1 MSIKVYFKKGKVN
14 YKEKKLIEKLSSAIS
29 KKIEEDP
36 TFAKDFQPA
45 RDYTEL
51 QNMVYKYCVDDV
63 EFEEIKDTNVK
74 DTVTKN
80 QTESTSMFDNDDDS
94 FVDPMNREEPIIRDY
109 VLNNEFA
116 SSTTTQTPQ
125 TNFAEPMSFEESFA
139 FPSDDT
145 QNNQGGGNPS
155 QQNGQGIQR
164 QKGLQKQAPMNPEF
178 DEMSNGRKRKST
190 KKFAKYIVSA
200 VAMLQEKG
208 FVWFAT
214 KEINEP
220 KLLEYEL
227 TGEMDLSLL
236 LSLDG
241 GQEITIKEFFKSQC
255 ELANELAKIEQSKL
269 DDLTDVLAEVMMEK
283 GVAPT
288 PQQELLLIGG
298 SILAEQVLKM
308 VAFNSQIKG
317 VLNQLRSMKAE
328 SMPNTQAT
336 TPPPQPKPQPQKE
349 EEPMTYATP
358 VYEEQVYNVPPVETT
373 TEGNFDD
380 LEEMIINNPLETLE

>member
-1 MSIKVYFKKGKVN
+1 MSTKVYNKIGRIN
-14 YKEKKLIEKLSSAIS
+14 YKEKKLISKIQESIAKKL
-29 KKIEEDP
+29 EENP
-36 TFAKDFQPA
+36 SFTFEPA
-45 RDYTEL
+45 SNYNDL
-51 QNMVYKYCVDDV
+51 QNLYYKYCVDDV
-63 EFEEIKDTNVK
+63 VFTEVK
-74 DTVTKN
+74 NSD
-80 QTESTSMFDNDDDS
+80 STSAKESPKETETKSFFDDDDDS

-109 VLNNEFA
+109 VMNNEFGGGPA
-116 SSTTTQTPQ
+116 TSGAPQ
-125 TNFAEPMSFEESFA
+125 TDFAEPMSFEESFK
-139 FPSDDT
+139 FPSEDD
-145 QNNQGGGNPS
+145 NDPKNANGGNNKP
-155 QQNGQGIQR
+155 
-164 QKGLQKQAPMNPEF
+164 QKVNKPAPINPEF

-214 KEINEP
+214 KDINEP

-236 LSLDG
+236 LSLEDG
-241 GQEITIKEFFKSQC
+241 QSVTIKEFFKGQC
-255 ELANELAKIEQSKL
+255 ELANDLAKIDQSKL

-336 TPPPQPKPQPQKE
+336 SQAPPPPPKPQPK
-349 EEPMTYATP
+349 EEPMTYTP
-358 VYEEQVYNVPPVETT
+358 QDVEPQVYNAPPPPQAPE
-373 TEGNFDD
+373 EGNFDE
-380 LEEMIINNPLETLE
+380 LEQMIINNPLETLE

>member
-1 MSIKVYFKKGKVN
+1 MSVKIYNKIGRIN
-14 YKEKKLIEKLSSAIS
+14 YKEKKLITKIQESIAKKL
-29 KKIEEDP
+29 EENP
-36 TFAKDFQPA
+36 SFTFEPA
-45 RDYTEL
+45 SNYNDL
-51 QNMVYKYCVDDV
+51 QNLYYKYCVDDV
-63 EFEEIKDTNVK
+63 VFTEVKNSDTTGNAK
-74 DTVTKN
+74 ENTEGKETK
-80 QTESTSMFDNDDDS
+80 SFFDDDDDS

-109 VLNNEFA
+109 VMNNEFGGGPA
-116 SSTTTQTPQ
+116 TNTAPQ
-125 TNFAEPMSFEESFA
+125 TDFAEPMSFEESFK
-139 FPSDDT
+139 FPSEDD
-145 QNNQGGGNPS
+145 NEPKNGNGATNKPQKVNKPS
-155 QQNGQGIQR
+155 PI
-164 QKGLQKQAPMNPEF
+164 NPEF

-214 KEINEP
+214 KDINEP

-227 TGEMDLSLL
+227 SGEMDLSLL

-241 GQEITIKEFFKSQC
+241 GQEVTIKEFFKGQC

-288 PQQELLLIGG
+288 PQQELMLIGG

-328 SMPNTQAT
+328 SMPNTQT
-336 TPPPQPKPQPQKE
+336 TTQAPPPPQPKQQPRQ
-349 EEPMTYATP
+349 EEPMTYAP
-358 VYEEQVYNVPPVETT
+358 QDIEPQVYNEPTPPIVE
-373 TEGNFDD
+373 GDFDE
-380 LEEMIINNPLETLE
+380 LEQMILNNPIETLE